1 MRMCNPGDDLVLAA
15 AAIAISIA
23 QGKSATEVNILGELF
38 CAIGDNLAVIAAK
51 KEACEKG

>member
-1 MRMCNPGDDLVLAA
+1 MCNPGDDLVLAA

-38 CAIGDNLAVIAAK
+38 SAIGDNLAIIAAK

>member
-51 KEACEKG
+51 KEACEKN

>member
-1 MRMCNPGDDLVLAA
+1 MRMCNPGDDLVLVA
-15 AAIAISIA
+15 AAIAISIS

-38 CAIGDNLAVIAAK
+38 SAIGDNLAIIAAK